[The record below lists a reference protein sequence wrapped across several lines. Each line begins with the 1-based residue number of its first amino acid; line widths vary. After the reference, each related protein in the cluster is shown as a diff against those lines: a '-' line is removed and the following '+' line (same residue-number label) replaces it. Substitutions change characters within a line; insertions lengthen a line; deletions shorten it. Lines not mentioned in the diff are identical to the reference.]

1 MCTEDGLIWLCYLTR
16 IFFYLSHHYDVLEKD
31 CQFMDNKEPGKE
43 ISEDMTR
50 ESLIA
55 LSYWV
60 PETGLNA
67 EDSPK
72 NLDSEEAVQPL
83 DCDVDDKYR
92 SKLISIS
99 YSQSPDGKV
108 RPALPVQLA
117 G

>member
-1 MCTEDGLIWLCYLTR
+1 M
-16 IFFYLSHHYDVLEKD
+16 EK
-31 CQFMDNKEPGKE
+31 KEPGKE

-55 LSYWV
+55 LSYSI
-60 PETGLNA
+60 PEIGLNS

-72 NLDSEEAVQPL
+72 NLDSEKAVQPL
-83 DCDVDDKYR
+83 DCDIDDNYR

-99 YSQSPDGKV
+99 YSQSPDGMV
-108 RPALPVQLA
+108 QPALPGQLE